1 MRNRLTLKA
10 VGIVCSGCAMD
21 MENVLMTRDGIMN
34 VEVNFSDGI
43 VQVLYDAAEL
53 TEKKV
58 HELVEEL
65 GFKSKILSS
74 EKI

>member
-1 MRNRLTLKA
+1 
-10 VGIVCSGCAMD
+10 MD